1 MLPQVTD
8 PSEFEIATVRCSHTN
23 ATLRIAQL
31 GARSLNKEYAD
42 ETGTISTARI
52 IEHQPSF
59 KMPMENGL
67 LFTVISGALVLRC
80 PGCCFFVVSILID
93 LHFFSFSQRRAQA

>member
-42 ETGTISTARI
+42 EAGNISMARI
-52 IEHQPSF
+52 IERQPSF
-59 KMPMENGL
+59 KGPMEKGL
-67 LFTVISGALVLRC
+67 RFTVISGALVIRC
-80 PGCCFFVVSILID
+80 PGLFVVCFILID
-93 LHFFSFSQRRAQA
+93 LHS